1 MRISDWSTRRVL
13 FRSGLLVGAL
23 ALAGCRLLDDRPRA
37 AGILF
42 GLMTIK
48 PHLGILIALVLLV
61 QRRWTAIIYAALTFG
76 ALFLVSSALF
86 GFNTWSLYLLHTL
99 GFTAELLTRGVGAFN
114 SMMPTVTAT
123 QIGRAS
129 C

>member
-61 QRRWTAIIYAALTFG
+61 QRCWTAIIYAALTFG

-86 GFNTWSLYLLHTL
+86 GFNTWSVYLLHRSEEHTSAL
-99 GFTAELLTRGVGAFN
+99 QSLMRISYAVFCLKKTQQSHFN
-114 SMMPTVTAT
+114 S
-123 QIGRAS
+123 
-129 C
+129 